1 MRTSIITLLLLPLLF
16 TVGVAQS
23 SKTKTNST
31 ADVKPVV
38 KVMYFH
44 GERRCKTCLGI
55 QDIAEKTVLEMY
67 GKDARVKFVELNHEK
82 EENAALVEKYQI
94 AGSSLIVQGPGKKW
108 VDLTAKAFQYALA
121 DPGKLQDALLRTI
134 KAELR

>member
-1 MRTSIITLLLLPLLF
+1 MKAIAISLLLIPFLF
-16 TVGVAQS
+16 AQGLS
-23 SKTKTNST
+23 QST
-31 ADVKPVV
+31 SATGKSGVKPQVT
-38 KVMYFH
+38 VMYFH

-55 QDIAEKTVLEMY
+55 QDIAEKTIAEMY
-67 GKDARVKFVELNHEK
+67 AKDARVKFVELNHEK